1 MQGRSM
7 KNLLVLV
14 SVLVVLGGCQTTQP
28 AGKSTA
34 LEHMSFMRL
43 WTTYSECRASTD
55 LDAMR
60 AAVRQLSQAVAT
72 PTSGGDFVLPLPEP
86 IERLVS
92 KPPTRLAVDPKAM
105 AAACTLYTGHAA
117 LEVGR
122 NDVAAE
128 MFRSVIDDHPQAE
141 YAYYVKQAR
150 LGFAQ
155 VVIGPQASIQSPP
168 KLFAD

>member
-1 MQGRSM
+1 M
-7 KNLLVLV
+7 KKLLVLV

-34 LEHMSFMRL
+34 LENTAFMRL
-43 WTTYSECRASTD
+43 WTTYSECRSSTD

-60 AAVRQLSQAVAT
+60 VAVRQLSQAAST
-72 PTSGGDFVLPLPEP
+72 PASGKGFVIPLPKP

-105 AAACTLYTGHAA
+105 AASCTLHTGHAA
-117 LEVGR
+117 LEAGR
-122 NDVAAE
+122 IDVAAD
-128 MFRSVIDDHPQAE
+128 MFLSVIDGHPQAE
-141 YAYYVKQAR
+141 YAYYVEQAR

-155 VVIGPQASIQSPP
+155 AVIGPQASTQSPP
-168 KLFAD
+168 SGLFAD

>member
-1 MQGRSM
+1 M
-7 KNLLVLV
+7 KRLLSIV
-14 SVLVVLGGCQTTQP
+14 SVVVVLGGCQTTQP
-28 AGKSTA
+28 VAKSTA
-34 LEHMSFMRL
+34 LENTAFMRL
-43 WTTYSECRASTD
+43 WTTYSECSSSTD
-55 LDAMR
+55 LDAIR
-60 AAVRQLSQAVAT
+60 AAARQLNQAAT
-72 PTSGGDFVLPLPEP
+72 TRPSGRDFVLPLPKQ

-105 AAACTLYTGHAA
+105 AAACTLHAGHAA
-117 LEVGR
+117 IDAGR

-128 MFRSVIDDHPQAE
+128 MFLSVMDGHPQTE
-141 YAYYVKQAR
+141 YAYYVEQAR